1 MNAAGTLERD
11 AGRSG
16 MNGSGT
22 VGLGLRLAVNGGREA
37 VTRLVILA
45 VAVGLGVGLL
55 LTAVAATNAVT
66 SWNSRHAW
74 FWTGTYTVPPG
85 PATGV
90 APLWWHP
97 TSDIYD
103 GQTISRFDVA
113 ATGASS
119 PVPPGLSRDPAPG
132 TYYASPALAALLR
145 SVPAGQLADRYPGHL
160 AGIIGDA
167 ALPSP
172 DSLVI
177 VVGRTPAQLAPA
189 VGSVKVTA
197 IATVS
202 GNLGGNTKVSP
213 AGEGHRPQSALNF
226 NPSGLRYVPADTG
239 IPASG
244 TDLILSVV
252 ALAVLLPVLIFI
264 GTATRLSA
272 ARREERF
279 AAMRLVGATRTQVSA
294 LAAVESTAAAVAGVA
309 AGFAIFFG
317 LRIPVAGISF
327 VGQPFFSG
335 QLTLSLFDVI
345 VVAAGVPA
353 AAAVAARLALRRVN
367 ISPLGVTR
375 RVTPKPPG
383 AWRAVPLLL
392 GLAELGFWEAHGHP
406 ASIQGQIQ
414 AFVTSFALIIIG
426 LFIAGP
432 WLTMA
437 AARLMARWTSRPGTL
452 IAARRIGDDPRA
464 AFRSVSGLVVALLVT
479 TVATIAI
486 TTQDAKD
493 PTRFGNIAE
502 SHVLTAQISASNA
515 VAQSSGP
522 GVRSGTAHPGP
533 AAPAA
538 PLAAQL
544 SAVPGVQGVLV
555 VRAVP
560 GLTIP
565 GRFENLGVN
574 AFGVNTNGSVTPVPA
589 GVVSCAQLATV
600 PALGRC
606 PAGAATAEFPA
617 DGFNGPLGFN
627 SNVDTYTWPAANVP
641 AAGLD
646 ALGVDGINVATNGA
660 TATVERAR
668 TLLEASVYPT
678 VSPPSTYAD
687 TAAQDNEQ
695 NSGYQQLANVV
706 ILVSLAIAGCTLAAG
721 IAGGLAERKRPFSL
735 LRLTGARLS
744 TLRGVVALEGAV
756 PLLTVAV
763 VAIGTGFGAAAM
775 YATEAQN
782 RPMAAPGTAY
792 YLLTAGGIV
801 AALAIIAA
809 TFPLLARITGPEV
822 ARNE

>member
-1 MNAAGTLERD
+1 PN
-11 AGRSG
+11 
-16 MNGSGT
+16 
-22 VGLGLRLAVNGGREA
+22 
-37 VTRLVILA
+37 
-45 VAVGLGVGLL
+45 
-55 LTAVAATNAVT
+55 
-66 SWNSRHAW
+66 
-74 FWTGTYTVPPG
+74 
-85 PATGV
+85 
-90 APLWWHP
+90 
-97 TSDIYD
+97 
-103 GQTISRFDVA
+103 
-113 ATGASS
+113 
-119 PVPPGLSRDPAPG
+119 
-132 TYYASPALAALLR
+132 
-145 SVPAGQLADRYPGHL
+145 
-160 AGIIGDA
+160 
-167 ALPSP
+167 
-172 DSLVI
+172 SLVI
-177 VVGRTPAQLAPA
+177 VVGRTPAQLAAA

-197 IATVS
+197 IATTVPGS
-202 GNLGGNTKVSP
+202 LGGNVTVRK
-213 AGEGHRPQSALNF
+213 GHRAQFAPNF
-226 NPSGLRYVPADTG
+226 NPNGLRYTPADTG

-252 ALAVLLPVLIFI
+252 ALAILLPVLIFI

-294 LAAVESTAAAVAGVA
+294 LAAVESSAAALLGVA

-317 LRIPVAGISF
+317 LRIPVAGIPF
-327 VGQPFFSG
+327 VGQPFFPG

-345 VVAAGVPA
+345 VVAVGVLV

-383 AWRAVPLLL
+383 GWRVVPLLL

-464 AFRSVSGLVVALLVT
+464 AFRSVSGLVLALLVT

-502 SHVLTAQISASNA
+502 SHVLTAQISASA
-515 VAQSSGP
+515 VAQNGGP
-522 GVRSGTAHPGP
+522 GVRSGTANPGP

-538 PLAAQL
+538 SLAARL

-574 AFGVNTNGSVTPVPA
+574 EFGVNTDGSVSPIPA

-617 DGFNGPLGFN
+617 DGFNGPLGFS

-641 AAGLD
+641 VAGLD

-687 TAAQDNEQ
+687 MAAQDNSQ

-721 IAGGLAERKRPFSL
+721 IAAGIAERKRPFSL

-756 PLLTVAV
+756 PLLTVAAM
-763 VAIGTGFGAAAM
+763 AIGTGFGAAAM

-782 RPMAAPGTAY
+782 RPMVAPGLAY
-792 YLLTAGGIV
+792 YLLTVGGIIV
-801 AALAIIAA
+801 SLAIIAA
-809 TFPLLARITGPEV
+809 TFPILTRITGPEA
-822 ARNE
+822 ARND